1 MTGTTQASP
10 QGARATLLARA
21 GRVRVAS
28 WATAGLLIVAVV
40 LAVAL
45 QPNLLS
51 PYGVASTFA
60 TFLPLVLVAVAQ
72 AIVVIG
78 GGLDLSAGAI
88 VALASVVAVQVMQG
102 DDALALLGF
111 GAAIGTGLA
120 CGLVNGLI
128 VSRLR
133 LQPLIATFATAS
145 VFSGLALLVL
155 PTPGGSVPAILTGT
169 FRQAVASVPVS
180 VLLVAAVALGWLVL
194 RQLKIMRHIR
204 ATGGGPAAAYASLVP
219 VAGAQLASYAISG
232 AVCGLAGLAVLGN
245 AGSGDPFIGGDL
257 ALNSVAAVVIGGI
270 ALRGGIGSPIGAIAG
285 AITLSLAS
293 TILFALGLP
302 TSWRALAAGLV
313 VILALALSALG
324 APRRQR

>member
-1 MTGTTQASP
+1 MTQTTSAP
-10 QGARATLLARA
+10 QLLERTPLLERA

-28 WATAGLLIVAVV
+28 WATAALLIIAVV
-40 LAVAL
+40 LALVL

-51 PYGVASTFA
+51 AYGIASTFA

-88 VALASVVAVQVMQG
+88 VALSSVVAVQVMQG
-102 DDALALLGF
+102 DDGLALLGF
-111 GAAIGTGLA
+111 AAAIGTGLA

-145 VFSGLALLVL
+145 VFSGFALLVL
-155 PTPGGSVPAILTGT
+155 PTPGGTVPAILTGT
-169 FRQAVASVPVS
+169 FRQAVANIPMSL
-180 VLLVAAVALGWLVL
+180 LLVVAVALGWLIL
-194 RQLKIMRHIR
+194 RRLTIIRHIR

-232 AVCGLAGLAVLGN
+232 AICGLAALAVLGN
-245 AGSGDPFIGGDL
+245 SGSGDPFIGGDL
-257 ALNSVAAVVIGGI
+257 ALNSIAAVVIGGI

-293 TILFALGLP
+293 TILFTLGLP

-324 APRRQR
+324 SPRRQR

>member
-1 MTGTTQASP
+1 MT
-10 QGARATLLARA
+10 ATAPPPVDERTPLGERL

-28 WATAGLLIVAVV
+28 WATAGLLVAAVVIAVV
-40 LAVAL
+40 L
-45 QPNLLS
+45 QPGITT
-51 PYGVASTFA
+51 PYGIASTFA

-72 AIVVIG
+72 AVVVIG

-88 VALASVVAVQVMQG
+88 VALSSVVAVQVMQG
-102 DDALALLGF
+102 SDQLALVGF
-111 GAAIGTGLA
+111 AAAIGTGLA

-155 PTPGGSVPAILTGT
+155 PTPGGTVPAVLTGT
-169 FRQAVASVPVS
+169 FRQAVAMVPVS
-180 VLLVAAVALGWLVL
+180 LLLVVAVALGWLVVRRL
-194 RQLKIMRHIR
+194 RIMRHIR
-204 ATGGGPAAAYASLVP
+204 ATGGGPAAAFASLVP
-219 VAGAQLASYAISG
+219 VAGAQLASYAICG
-232 AVCGLAGLAVLGN
+232 GVCGIAAMAVLGN

-257 ALNSVAAVVIGGI
+257 ALNSIAAVVIGGI

-293 TILFALGLP
+293 TILFSIGLP
-302 TSWRALAAGLV
+302 TSWRALASGLV

>member
-1 MTGTTQASP
+1 MTETKAAPTRERAP
-10 QGARATLLARA
+10 ITARIA
-21 GRVRVAS
+21 RVRVAS
-28 WATAGLLIVAVV
+28 WATAALLVVAVV
-40 LAVAL
+40 LAIAL
-45 QPNLLS
+45 QPSLLS
-51 PYGVASTFA
+51 PYGIASTFA

-72 AIVVIG
+72 AVVVIG

-88 VALASVVAVQVMQG
+88 VALSSVVAVQVMQG
-102 DDALALLGF
+102 SDDRALLGF
-111 GAAIGTGLA
+111 AVAIGTGLA

-155 PTPGGSVPAILTGT
+155 PTPGGTVPAVLTGT
-169 FRQAVASVPVS
+169 FRQAVAGVPVS
-180 VLLVAAVALGWLVL
+180 VLLVVAVALGWLVV
-194 RQLKIMRHIR
+194 RQLRIMRHIR
-204 ATGGGPAAAYASLVP
+204 ATGGGPAAAFASLVP
-219 VAGAQLASYAISG
+219 VAGAQLASYAFSG
-232 AVCGLAGLAVLGN
+232 IVCGLAGLAVLGN

-257 ALNSVAAVVIGGI
+257 ALNSVAAVVIGGV

-285 AITLSLAS
+285 AITLALAS
-293 TILFALGLP
+293 TILFAIGLP
-302 TSWRALAAGLV
+302 TSWRALASGLV

>member
-1 MTGTTQASP
+1 MTETKSAAVD
-10 QGARATLLARA
+10 ARRPIGERL
-21 GRVRVAS
+21 GRIRVAS
-28 WATAGLLIVAVV
+28 WATAALLVGAVV
-40 LAVAL
+40 AAIVL

-88 VALASVVAVQVMQG
+88 VALSSVVAVQVMQG
-102 DDALALLGF
+102 QDGSVLLGF
-111 GAAIGTGLA
+111 LAALGTGLA
-120 CGLVNGLI
+120 CGVVNGLI

-155 PTPGGSVPAILTGT
+155 PSPGGTVPAIITGT
-169 FRQAVASVPVS
+169 FRQAVGGVPVS
-180 VLLVAAVALGWLVL
+180 VLLVVAVAVGWLVL
-194 RQLKIMRHIR
+194 RQLRIMRHIR
-204 ATGGGPAAAYASLVP
+204 ATGGDPAAAFASLVP
-219 VAGAQLASYAISG
+219 VTRAQLTSYALSG
-232 AVCGLAGLAVLGN
+232 VICGLAGLAVLGN
-245 AGSGDPFIGGDL
+245 SGSGDPFIGGAL
-257 ALNSVAAVVIGGI
+257 ALNSVAAVVVGGI

-293 TILFALGLP
+293 TILFALNLP

>member
-1 MTGTTQASP
+1 VTQTPTVAAIEERRP
-10 QGARATLLARA
+10 LTERL

-28 WATAGLLIVAVV
+28 WATAALLIVAVV
-40 LAVAL
+40 AAVAL

-88 VALASVVAVQVMQG
+88 VALSSVVAVQVMQG
-102 DDALALLGF
+102 EAGSVPLGF
-111 GAAIGTGLA
+111 LTAIGVGLA
-120 CGLVNGLI
+120 CGIVNGLV

-155 PTPGGSVPAILTGT
+155 PSPGGTVPAIITGT
-169 FRQAVASVPVS
+169 FRQAVGGVPVS
-180 VLLVAAVALGWLVL
+180 VLLVVAVAAGWLVVRHL
-194 RQLKIMRHIR
+194 RIMRHIR
-204 ATGGGPAAAYASLVP
+204 ATGGGPAAAFASLVP
-219 VAGAQLASYAISG
+219 VAGAQLASYAICG
-232 AVCGLAGLAVLGN
+232 VICGLAGLAVLGN
-245 AGSGDPFIGGDL
+245 SGSGDPFIGGDL
-257 ALNSVAAVVIGGI
+257 ALGSVAAVVVGGI

-293 TILFALGLP
+293 TILFALSLP